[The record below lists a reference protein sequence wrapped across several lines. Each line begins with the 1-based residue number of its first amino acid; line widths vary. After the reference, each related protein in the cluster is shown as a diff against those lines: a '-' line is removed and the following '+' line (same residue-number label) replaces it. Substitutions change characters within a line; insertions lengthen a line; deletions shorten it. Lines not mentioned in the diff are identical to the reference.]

1 MPPLPPG
8 ASAGGIRYADSP
20 TRSPPRSRDQSPGRR
35 DPFMASHEDVS
46 GTGNYAMSSLN
57 PPGVAGPG
65 SFTTGSNYGTAPSS
79 PYQAAGGSFAGG
91 SYNQGAYNQGSQGY
105 AQPSFNRHAGAS
117 STTLNDFGAV
127 EHGRYPHS
135 EDEEH
140 RPLTEGAA
148 FSGGFYPPTGPG
160 G

>member
-1 MPPLPPG
+1 
-8 ASAGGIRYADSP
+8 
-20 TRSPPRSRDQSPGRR
+20 
-35 DPFMASHEDVS
+35 
-46 GTGNYAMSSLN
+46 MSSLN
-57 PPGVAGPG
+57 APNVGGPG

-79 PYQAAGGSFAGG
+79 PYQVAGGSVAGG

-105 AQPSFNRHAGAS
+105 TQHSFSGHAS
-117 STTLNDFGAV
+117 STSLNDFGAV

-148 FSGGFYPPTGPG
+148 YSGGFYPPTAPG